1 MKLKRSVFV
10 LTAYGVLSTVSFAN
24 EPAHQEEMVITG
36 VRMNQ
41 ALTLETDPKTPRQPL
56 PAHDGADYLKTI
68 PGFSV
73 IRKGGTGGDP
83 VFRGMAGSRLSLLQ
97 DGDVILGGCGNRMDP
112 PTAYIFPETYDRIRL
127 IKGPQTVLFGPGNS
141 AGVVLFER
149 DHQRLEKAGW
159 QVHGS
164 LLAGSFGRN
173 DEVLD
178 ILGGTPDF
186 YLRGMASH
194 SEQDDYQDGDG
205 NNIHS
210 QFDRWNATTAVG
222 WTPSDDVTL
231 EMSGS
236 VSGAEAAYA
245 DRGMDGVQFDREHLN
260 TKLIVENLTRTWQKL
275 EAQAYY
281 SNVDHVMDNFSLREP
296 AGMMAMPMVYNPERE
311 TAGARVLISLAP
323 TASAELDIG
332 VDAQNNNHGD
342 RQTMNQIAMPYQQIP
357 LLDSARFRQTGIFSE
372 WTQTWRTQQRFIG
385 GLRFDNWRTQ
395 DQRSDITMDMSQ
407 GLMIDP
413 MMPMPNPT
421 AGETRRETL
430 TSGFLRYEKDRRSTT
445 YYAGIGQSQRFPD
458 FWELIRKE
466 SAESTSAFFSEP
478 ETTTQLDI
486 GTTYKK
492 DRLQGSISFFY
503 NEISDYLLIQSGV
516 EKTMGMM
523 DTYTT
528 SITRNVDARTWG
540 AEADISYKINENWR
554 TEASF
559 ASVRGTNKTD
569 NTHLAQLPPL
579 ELRLGLY
586 YNRANWSAGISWR
599 AVDEQ
604 NRVDPGKGNI
614 AGQDIGPS
622 DNFNVL
628 SVNAGWRP
636 YKHVLVTG
644 GADNLLN
651 ETYAEHISRAGAMI
665 AGFDQTTRVNE
676 PGRTAWL
683 KVQVSFK

>member
-1 MKLKRSVFV
+1 MNLKYC
-10 LTAYGVLSTVSFAN
+10 LLLLATYGVLAPTCFGNESTY
-24 EPAHQEEMVITG
+24 HEEMVITG

-41 ALTLETDPKTPRQPL
+41 SLTLETDPKLPRQPL

-97 DGDVILGGCGNRMDP
+97 DGDMILGGCGNRMDP

-127 IKGPQTVLFGPGNS
+127 IKGPQTVLYGPGSS

-149 DHQRLEKAGW
+149 DRQRMEKAGW

-164 LLAGSFGRN
+164 LLGGSFGRN

-194 SEQDDYQDGDG
+194 SRQDDYQDGDG
-205 NNIHS
+205 NNVHS
-210 QFDRWNATTAVG
+210 RFDRWNATTAVG
-222 WTPSDDVTL
+222 WTPSDKVTL

-236 VSGAEAAYA
+236 VSDAEAAYA
-245 DRGMDGVQFDREHLN
+245 DRGMDGVRFDREHLN
-260 TKLIVENLTRTWQKL
+260 TKLIIENLTRMWQKL

-281 SNVDHVMDNFSLREP
+281 SDVDHLMDNFSLREP
-296 AGMMAMPMVYNPERE
+296 TSMMTMPMVYNPERE
-311 TAGARVLISLAP
+311 TAGARVLITLAP

-332 VDAQNNNHGD
+332 VDTQNNNHGE
-342 RQTMNQIAMPYQQIP
+342 RQSMNQMTMPYQQIP
-357 LLDSARFRQTGIFSE
+357 LLDTARFHQTGIFSE
-372 WTQTWRTQQRFIG
+372 WNQTLRNQQRFVG
-385 GLRFDNWRTQ
+385 GLRFDNWRAR
-395 DQRSDITMDMSQ
+395 DKRSGITMDMSQ
-407 GLMIDP
+407 GMMDP

-421 AGETRRETL
+421 AGETRKDTL
-430 TSGFLRYEKDRRSTT
+430 ASGFLRYEKDWRSAT
-445 YYAGIGQSQRFPD
+445 YYAGVGRSERFPD
-458 FWELIRKE
+458 FWELIKKQ
-466 SAESTSAFFSEP
+466 SAESPSAFFSKP

-486 GTTYKK
+486 GASYKK
-492 DRLQGSISFFY
+492 NRSQGSISFFY

-523 DTYTT
+523 DSYTT
-528 SITRNVDARTWG
+528 SITRNIDARSWG

-554 TEASF
+554 AEASF

-569 NTHLAQLPPL
+569 GTHLAQLPPL
-579 ELRLGLY
+579 ELRLGVY
-586 YNRANWSAGISWR
+586 YNRDNWSAGVSWR

-622 DNFNVL
+622 DNFNIL
-628 SVNAGWRP
+628 SVNLGWRP
-636 YKHVLVTG
+636 YKHVLITG
-644 GADNLLN
+644 GTDNLLN
-651 ETYAEHISRAGAMI
+651 ETYAEHISRAGAMV

-676 PGRTAWL
+676 PGRTAWM